1 MKIKSKSINNINDI
15 NIIYDIKEI
24 NKKHIKMKKSY
35 LTYEK
40 GVGDKGQIKRQY
52 RQRPSKKIQ
61 RFLRKKINQQI
72 KTSRGINKEIYGG
85 KKVRNFEKIIG
96 EKFLTSNIENNEYS
110 YQKKYR
116 DNKKF
121 TREEIA
127 KILGKEKDE
136 KLNINVDR
144 RFFNNGVAVLVEKK
158 QGQNINKYK
167 KQLENYEKLER
178 AIGTR
183 HVVGILY
190 DIETGEFI
198 CTTQVGE
205 TSFQSMKYYEGLFEH
220 KVQKDEVYSVVQSIN
235 NKLHKLGVS
244 NLVSRM
250 MFTGLSLVALRMAKE
265 QNRLIPRT
273 TFEDM
278 KTSLSNIIRDNITQ
292 NNNHKNS
299 KLYLLSE
306 EFSKISINESTQEDV
321 EEIYENIDKISEWIT
336 SYSWSGKD
344 AMAIFFNEFRR
355 YAKKSEH
362 GQVFTPEIWTDLMY
376 KLIGVNYTCKV
387 LDAACGSGTFLTKA
401 MSKMIKEKEINQK
414 KIMEEQ
420 IFGIEWAKELY
431 VLSCVNM
438 LIHKDGKSNIIQGDS
453 TTEEIGEW
461 IKENKINK
469 VLMNPP
475 FEEQTGIKIVRNV
488 LDNVEDNSL
497 CAFILPDR
505 TLYTKSQKIVKG
517 ILSKHTLEKII
528 KMPDKVWAGIA
539 GVSTSIFI
547 FRTGTPHADKEIV
560 KYWIKEDEL
569 VTVKNGGRQ
578 DIKNKWSDDG
588 KNNLLKYWVDI
599 INNTREHET
608 KQVNNIL
615 EYELPKN
622 EIFLTEEDFQKV
634 VLDRILFEN
643 AELKEKVLEIKEKVL
658 EIKEKDW
665 LLWAIREEIGGGI
678 K

>member
-1 MKIKSKSINNINDI
+1 MR
-15 NIIYDIKEI
+15 
-24 NKKHIKMKKSY
+24 H
-35 LTYEK
+35 
-40 GVGDKGQIKRQY
+40 
-52 RQRPSKKIQ
+52 
-61 RFLRKKINQQI
+61 
-72 KTSRGINKEIYGG
+72 
-85 KKVRNFEKIIG
+85 FEKVIG
-96 EKFLTSNIENNEYS
+96 EEFLTSNIENNEYS

-116 DNKKF
+116 KNKKF

-127 KILGKEKDE
+127 KIQGKEKSD
-136 KLNINVDR
+136 KLNVNVDR

-158 QGQNINKYK
+158 QGQSIGKYK
-167 KQLENYEKLER
+167 KQIENYEKLER

-183 HVVGILY
+183 HVIGILY

-198 CTTQVGE
+198 CTTNPEE
-205 TSFQSMKYYEGLFEH
+205 TSFQGMKHYEGIFEH
-220 KVQKDEVYSVVQSIN
+220 KVKKDEVYGVVQSIN

-250 MFTGLSLVALRMAKE
+250 MFTGLALVALRMAKE
-265 QNRLIPRT
+265 DDTPIPRT

-278 KTSLSNIIRDNITQ
+278 KTSLTNIIKDRIPTDNE
-292 NNNHKNS
+292 NKNS
-299 KLYLLSE
+299 KLSLLSE

-344 AMAIFFNEFRR
+344 AMGIFFNEFRR
-355 YAKKSEH
+355 YANKSEH

-376 KLIGVNYTCKV
+376 KLVGVDYTCKV
-387 LDAACGSGTFLTKA
+387 LDAACGSGTFLTKS
-401 MSKMIKEKEINQK
+401 MSKMIKEKEVNKK
-414 KIMEEQ
+414 KIMEEH

-431 VLSCVNM
+431 ILACVNM

-453 TTEEIGEW
+453 TTEDIGEW
-461 IKENKINK
+461 IKEKKINK

-475 FEEQTGIKIVRNV
+475 FENQTGIKIVKNV
-488 LDNVEDNSL
+488 LDNVEENSI

-505 TLYTKSQKIVKG
+505 TFYTKSKKIING
-517 ILSKHTLEKII
+517 LLCKHTLEKII
-528 KMPDKVWAGIA
+528 KMPEKVWSGLA
-539 GVSTSIFI
+539 GVTTSIFI
-547 FRTGTPHADKEIV
+547 FRTGIPHNNKNIV

-578 DIKNKWSDDG
+578 DVNNKWLDNG
-588 KNNLLKYWVDI
+588 TKNLLKYWTDL

-608 KQVNNIL
+608 KQIGKDL
-615 EYELPKN
+615 EYMVPKE
-622 EIFLTEEDFQKV
+622 EIILTKEDFQKV

-643 AELKEKVLEIKEKVL
+643 PKIKEIVVEVKEKIS

-665 LLWAIREEIGGGI
+665 ILWAIREKSNMED
-678 K
+678 KK

>member
-1 MKIKSKSINNINDI
+1 MIKTNYIHEKEGSNKGQAKCDYQQKDSKNIQQLLRRKLNKQVKQNRKI
-15 NIIYDIKEI
+15 DIK
-24 NKKHIKMKKSY
+24 
-35 LTYEK
+35 
-40 GVGDKGQIKRQY
+40 
-52 RQRPSKKIQ
+52 
-61 RFLRKKINQQI
+61 FF
-72 KTSRGINKEIYGG
+72 GG
-85 KKVRNFEKIIG
+85 EEMRNFEKFIG
-96 EKFLTSNIENNEYS
+96 EKYITSNIENNEYS

-116 DNKKF
+116 NNKKF

-127 KILGKEKDE
+127 KILGKEKTD

-144 RFFNNGVAVLVEKK
+144 RFFNNGVAILVEKK
-158 QGQNINKYK
+158 QGQNINKFK
-167 KQLENYEKLER
+167 KQIENYEKLER

-190 DIETGEFI
+190 DIETGDFI
-198 CTTQVGE
+198 CTTHPEEV
-205 TSFQSMKYYEGLFEH
+205 SFQSMKHYEGLFEY

-265 QNRLIPRT
+265 ENILIPRT
-273 TFEDM
+273 TFNDL
-278 KTSLSNIIRDNITQ
+278 KTSLTNIIKNNITT
-292 NNNHKNS
+292 NNENKNS
-299 KLYLLSE
+299 KLNLLSE
-306 EFSKISINESTQEDV
+306 EFSKISINESTPEDV

-376 KLIGVNYTCKV
+376 KLIDVNYTSRV
-387 LDAACGSGTFLTKA
+387 LDSACGSGTFLTKA
-401 MSKMIKEKEINQK
+401 MSKMIKEKEINK
-414 KIMEEQ
+414 NMIMEEQ
-420 IFGIEWAKELY
+420 IFGVEWAKELY

-453 TTEEIGEW
+453 TTEQIGEW
-461 IKENKINK
+461 IKENQINK

-475 FEEQTGIKIVRNV
+475 FEEQTGIKIVKNT
-488 LDNVEDNSL
+488 LDNVKDNSI

-505 TLYTKSQKIVKG
+505 TLYTKSQKIING
-517 ILSKHTLEKII
+517 ILAKHTLQKII

-547 FRTGTPHADKEIV
+547 FMTGTPHAKKDII

-569 VTVKNGGRQ
+569 ITIKNGGRQ
-578 DIKNKWSDDG
+578 DIKNKWTDD
-588 KNNLLKYWVDI
+588 KSENLLKYWVDI
-599 INNTREHET
+599 INNTRYHET
-608 KQVNNIL
+608 KQINKEL
-615 EYELPKN
+615 EYEIPKK
-622 EIFLTEEDFQKV
+622 EIILTEEDFQKV

-643 AELKEKVLEIKEKVL
+643 DKLKEKIS

-665 LLWAIREEIGGGI
+665 LLWAIREEIGGIG